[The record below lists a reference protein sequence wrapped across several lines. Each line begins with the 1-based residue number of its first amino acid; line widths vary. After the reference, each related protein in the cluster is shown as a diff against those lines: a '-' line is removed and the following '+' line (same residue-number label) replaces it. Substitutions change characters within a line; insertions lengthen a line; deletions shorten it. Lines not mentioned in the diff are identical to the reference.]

1 MSTDAA
7 QQKHNLLCH
16 NAVSD
21 NMHFAFPLCMNVQCV
36 SVDKKAHATGTKVE
50 AISLLHGFKDS
61 SQHII
66 EASYTTTRN

>member
-50 AISLLHGFKDS
+50 AISLLTW
-61 SQHII
+61 I
-66 EASYTTTRN
+66 